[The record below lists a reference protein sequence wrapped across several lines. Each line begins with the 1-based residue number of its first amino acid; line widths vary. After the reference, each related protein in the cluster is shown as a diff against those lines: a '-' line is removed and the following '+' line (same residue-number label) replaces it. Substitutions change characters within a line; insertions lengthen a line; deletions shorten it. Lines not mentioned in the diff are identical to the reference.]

1 MSKRVTIVT
10 LQIRVQ
16 TPEGSNTAEM
26 LAFIREAIEAKVSLD
41 KSLAPKVA
49 TSRIDLE
56 DLVVKLVKKETTYG

>member
-1 MSKRVTIVT
+1 
-10 LQIRVQ
+10 
-16 TPEGSNTAEM
+16 M